1 MFIIGLLLLGVTF
14 VTLYLT
20 GALYNATDQ
29 RQINAYVFQP
39 NNISSDRIG
48 RPVPVENLSE
58 KFVRERLIKKFIT
71 EYFYV
76 TPDVEDIAARQR
88 SNSVLAALSTPD
100 VFKTWRNTVG
110 ADIENMAGKSSQRMD
125 NQGFFVRLSF

>member
-76 TPDVEDIAARQR
+76 TPDVEDIAACQR
-88 SNSVLAALSTPD
+88 SNSVLAALSTPAD
-100 VFKTWRNTVG
+100 FKTWRNTDD
-110 ADIENMAGKSSQRMD
+110 AEIENMADKK
-125 NQGFFVRLSF
+125 